1 MPRDSFLG
9 DLEWCL
15 HAPTLLSHSL
25 PFAVDQHWKK
35 QWQTAL
41 TQHLNTATSAEP
53 NSRLGLYFEQL
64 WRSLIALH
72 PDWHMLADN
81 VAIQQN
87 GKTLGAIDFLVINHR
102 LQQIEHWELAVK
114 FYLAK
119 NDCPQASDYVG
130 PNQHDQLSNKLSK
143 LILKQIPLG
152 RHPNIQALC
161 NRYPNYHFKQ
171 RILLSGYLFAL
182 GRPEHVEPQH
192 LHWYSQ
198 SQWQAMHQSNWY
210 ALSKQQ
216 WLNPQ
221 GYSLNKWQNNIPLTR
236 GPIQL
241 YLPKQNQ
248 QAPRR
253 IFICPDDWLIRANA
267 VE

>member
-1 MPRDSFLG
+1 MQRDSFLG

-15 HAPTLLSHSL
+15 YAPALLQHSL
-25 PFAVDQHWKK
+25 PFSVDAHWRK

-41 TQHLNTATSAEP
+41 SQLLDTATAPVP

-64 WRSLIALH
+64 WRSLIKLH
-72 PDWHMLADN
+72 PDWQMLADN
-81 VAIQQN
+81 VAVQQN

-119 NDCPQASDYVG
+119 NALPQASDYVG

-152 RHPNIQALC
+152 RHPQVQALR
-161 NRYPNYHFKQ
+161 NSYSDYHFKQ
-171 RILLSGYLFAL
+171 RILLSGYLFEL
-182 GRPEHVEPQH
+182 GKPEHVEPQH

-198 SQWQAMHQSNWY
+198 GQWEKMGQSTWY
-210 ALSKQQ
+210 ALTKQQ

-221 GYSLNKWQNNIPLTR
+221 GYSLNKWQHDMALNQA
-236 GPIQL
+236 PIQL

-253 IFICPDDWLIRANA
+253 IFICPDDWLTRANA
-267 VE
+267 VK